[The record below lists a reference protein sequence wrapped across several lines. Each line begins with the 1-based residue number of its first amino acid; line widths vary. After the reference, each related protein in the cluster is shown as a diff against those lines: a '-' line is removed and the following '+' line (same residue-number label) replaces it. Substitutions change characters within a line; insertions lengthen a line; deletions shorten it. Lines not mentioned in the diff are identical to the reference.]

1 MGRDDNDGGEAEES
15 DDDDTLLVCHVFSG
29 IMAIAMRTAMSISR
43 DSTGTHRSSIP
54 AVMAMTR
61 LIMMMFVLIILVSA
75 GTRLGVVH
83 PLVMIAVAIPMV
95 AAASVSLLLPVT
107 SATVMSVLG
116 KSHSGT

>member
-1 MGRDDNDGGEAEES
+1 
-15 DDDDTLLVCHVFSG
+15 
-29 IMAIAMRTAMSISR
+29 
-43 DSTGTHRSSIP
+43 
-54 AVMAMTR
+54 
-61 LIMMMFVLIILVSA
+61 MMMFVLIILVSA